1 MCAKDDLIRRKVLF
15 QTHDERLAGEPATAE
30 SLQQIKCTLE
40 DVDSLFA
47 DAQLHD
53 LHTRLPFQSGRQYL
67 SGLKADQHFFV
78 YQNILSLIAFIIS
91 YRPFAD
97 ELVYAP
103 SQFFSGNTDYPVR
116 NIQQSLPDRATVV
129 PIIISV
135 DKTQLS
141 LISGDRSTPSTLLAR
156 FIPTTKIRDP
166 LLKSQVYHYC
176 IGKLLSPL
184 ENAAKSR
191 ILLACADRRT
201 RQCYLTIC
209 AILANYEEQV
219 LLTGVKKNRHCTR
232 CTVAPND
239 REDLCGSYLWRTEQF
254 TQLQQERCL
263 DKGHD
268 DFVHLVNC
276 FRWKHHNFNIHV
288 SLATDT
294 LHLLLKGLVIK
305 MLDFMQDMLDDIY
318 PSSRKTWDNSTTPVT
333 QESSS
338 TQLNERFRQV
348 MHSTGLK
355 RFNNKRAFTEAIIQQ
370 LIAVVSPLFIS
381 KAPFA
386 LHFIRAVCN
395 LVTLAQYK
403 SHDEDTLAYIQG
415 ALERMNVFKEE
426 FRVYRRTLGEEKNF
440 NYPKALDSICTG
452 ANSEAHHITI
462 VKQFYSITNKKEY
475 ILQICLHNSQR
486 TALLAADHA
495 TVVKQSRPSTT
506 VDIQDRTYST
516 RSIPG
521 IQPHSTKLPLSEVAA
536 NIAISDFTHAAAVF
550 VRNKRQAAAGQL
562 ITSYDEDRLDVDP
575 SWVSRISQSSSKRH
589 NDPEHCD
596 EEVVQEFKHRDNRRQ
611 SRTVTDSRVVAQLY
625 LILTIIDHT
634 CYDKDRKY
642 IAYIRAFSEVLLFN
656 NNRQIDNTTRMLSMP
671 FKFYDLS
678 TIIRPVHLVP
688 RDLPDST
695 TRTTMSYYVNNYIN
709 WDEYNCLYSLTFNI
723 NLLRTLRDSR
733 HHCPLNSSQV
743 RFVLLLPLRRPV
755 RQHHK
760 TRRDLLLRQLKILV
774 DQALVLVRL
783 VAYAACRNRANLNP
797 LPPQRRG
804 SLVAC
809 QCRRRRNAAQQI
821 QRVQRP
827 IAKTLRSMRP
837 ISTNN
842 DLLRHE
848 QQQRPPI
855 PRQFSKTNDS
865 TPLLTTES

>member
-1 MCAKDDLIRRKVLF
+1 MCAKDDLEVLF
-15 QTHDERLAGEPATAE
+15 QTHDKRLAEEPATAE
-30 SLQQIKCTLE
+30 SVTAK
-40 DVDSLFA
+40 DPNHVDTFSSDFA
-47 DAQLHD
+47 FSFAA
-53 LHTRLPFQSGRQYL
+53 YL
-67 SGLKADQHFFV
+67 SRLKADQHFFV

-91 YRPFAD
+91 HRPFAD

-103 SQFFSGNTDYPVR
+103 SQFFSGNTDYPIRPVYVTIR
-116 NIQQSLPDRATVV
+116 N
-129 PIIISV
+129 
-135 DKTQLS
+135 LS
-141 LISGDRSTPSTLLAR
+141 REARRRRSTPSTLLAR

-184 ENAAKSR
+184 ENAAKSG
-191 ILLACADRRT
+191 ILLACADGRT
-201 RQCYLTIC
+201 RQCYPTIC
-209 AILANYEEQV
+209 AILADYEEQV

-232 CTVAPND
+232 CT
-239 REDLCGSYLWRTEQF
+239 RTEQF

-268 DFVHLVNC
+268 NFVHPVNY
-276 FRWKHHNFNIHV
+276 FGWKHHNFNIHV

-294 LHLLLKGLVIK
+294 LHLLLKGLVMK
-305 MLDFMQDMLDDIY
+305 MLDFMQDI
-318 PSSRKTWDNSTTPVT
+318 TTPVT
-333 QESSS
+333 QESGS

-370 LIAVVSPLFIS
+370 LIAVISPLFVS

-386 LHFIRAVCN
+386 LHFIRAVCD

-415 ALERMNVFKEE
+415 ALERINIFKEE

-440 NYPKALDSICTG
+440 NYPKALDSICTR

-462 VKQFYSITNKKEY
+462 VKQFYSMTNKKEY

-486 TALLAADHA
+486 TALLAANHA

-506 VDIQDRTYST
+506 INIQDHTYST

-562 ITSYDEDRLDVDP
+562 ITSYDEDRLD
-575 SWVSRISQSSSKRH
+575 RSSGKRH
-589 NDPEHCD
+589 NDPKHCD
-596 EEVVQEFKHRDNRRQ
+596 EEVVQEFEHRDNRRQ
-611 SRTVTDSRVVAQLY
+611 SRTVTDSRVVAQLH

-634 CYDKDRKY
+634 RYDKDRKH

-656 NNRQIDNTTRMLSMP
+656 NNRQIDNTTRMLSVRRQAWNAAP
-671 FKFYDLS
+671 KRRTLQAFKFYDLS

-688 RDLPDST
+688 RDLPNST
-695 TRTTMSYYVNNYIN
+695 THTTMSYYVNNYID
-709 WDEYNCLYSLTFNI
+709 WDEYNRLYSPTFNI
-723 NLLRTLRDSR
+723 DLLRTLREY
-733 HHCPLNSSQV
+733 
-743 RFVLLLPLRRPV
+743 RRK
-755 RQHHK
+755 R
-760 TRRDLLLRQLKILV
+760 TR
-774 DQALVLVRL
+774 
-783 VAYAACRNRANLNP
+783 
-797 LPPQRRG
+797 
-804 SLVAC
+804 
-809 QCRRRRNAAQQI
+809 
-821 QRVQRP
+821 
-827 IAKTLRSMRP
+827 
-837 ISTNN
+837 NN
-842 DLLRHE
+842 
-848 QQQRPPI
+848 
-855 PRQFSKTNDS
+855 
-865 TPLLTTES
+865 